1 MEKLS
6 NYIKDY
12 DNVASVVNDDEY
24 KYCNVKPLTEP
35 QLLCETK
42 DSNQKFL
49 VRVKSD
55 NPEMPNY
62 IELASN
68 VNVKQIITTDTVTG
82 FVTTTG
88 DFFMI
93 YDGIQYFEK
102 ITNHIQYAIAGESIF
117 CLITEKNIPV
127 FVSTCNGQVIDDDF
141 WLNKSV
147 KSIYNIKNK
156 FYFIS
161 ECNCLYIFD
170 GCVKMGFTF
179 DEIDHQVKDIVLTLD
194 TVTILTIHG
203 KVWIFGDKKHGAYIV
218 NGRGFVSGINSAK
231 QVVRTVR
238 AGAILT
244 EDNSVWSWGS
254 VLYGGS
260 PRPGWV
266 KGLKDN
272 CKRLL
277 STSTSIIA
285 ITHANQLWAWS
296 NEWFKTYS
304 LPESEFAIASCI
316 NSAFNNFKFI
326 KGNKTSWLL
335 QTKTGQYHTIGKN
348 MKLFTIPNTTDV
360 DITKLDYGW
369 LFISNKTGLL
379 YTDMGIQKIPNIF
392 HVSHLGN
399 KLLIQ
404 SLRKVDMISIHHN
417 GKVGSVVNHI
427 PGNIFTSYISDKY
440 GFMYIT
446 DDCKVYH
453 NTNQVYKNKDCQF
466 SIGIINY
473 KEIILYI
480 QYHVEEKKTVK
491 IQDKP
496 TEIVSPKVICPP
508 CPPCE
513 KVTIIKEVTPKQ
525 VTPTTPKQVTPTPKP
540 TTPKQ
545 VTPKQVTPNQVTQ
558 KQVTPNQVTQKQFT
572 PNQVTPLVQIQPL
585 PVTPTPKQ
593 VLPLIQI
600 QPMPADLGLGKY
612 SLTQSTPKMMEKF
625 SESAK
630 NIFSL
635 DFIKQNI
642 EISMMSFVLFLTFSF
657 LIFVMIIKIFKK

>member
-35 QLLCETK
+35 QLLCGAK

-49 VRVKSD
+49 VRIKTD
-55 NPEMPNY
+55 NPEIPNY

-68 VNVKQIITTDTVTG
+68 VNIKQIVTTDTVTG

-102 ITNHIQYAIAGESIF
+102 ITNHIQYIIAGESIF
-117 CLITEKNIPV
+117 CLITEKNIPI

-141 WLNKSV
+141 WLNKSI
-147 KSIYNIKNK
+147 KTIYNIKNK
-156 FYFIS
+156 FYFVS

-170 GCVKMGFTF
+170 GCVKMGFMF
-179 DEIDHQVKDIVLTLD
+179 NEIEYQVKDVILTFD

-203 KVWIFGDKKHGAYIV
+203 KVWIFGDKEHGAYIT

-244 EDNSVWSWGS
+244 EDNSVWAWGS

-335 QTKTGQYHTIGKN
+335 QTRTGQYHTVGKN
-348 MKLFTIPNTTDV
+348 MKLFNMSLNTDV

-404 SLRKVDMISIHHN
+404 SLRKVDLITIHHN
-417 GKVGSVVNHI
+417 GKVSSIVNHI

-440 GFMYIT
+440 GFIYIT

-453 NTNQVYKNKDCQF
+453 NANQVYKNKDCQF

-473 KEIILYI
+473 KEVVLYI

-496 TEIVSPKVICPP
+496 IEITCPP
-508 CPPCE
+508 CPPCD
-513 KVTIIKEVTPKQ
+513 KVTIINQVTSTPK
-525 VTPTTPKQVTPTPKP
+525 PVTPTPKP
-540 TTPKQ
+540 VTLKP
-545 VTPKQVTPNQVTQ
+545 VTPKPETPKPVTPTPKPVTLTP
-558 KQVTPNQVTQKQFT
+558 KPVTPK
-572 PNQVTPLVQIQPL
+572 PVTPK

-612 SLTQSTPKMMEKF
+612 SVTQPPNTMEKF
-625 SESAK
+625 SESVK

-642 EISMMSFVLFLTFSF
+642 EISMMSFTLFIIFSF
-657 LIFVMIIKIFKK
+657 LIFVMIIKIFQK

>member
-12 DNVASVVNDDEY
+12 DNVVSVVNDDEY
-24 KYCNVKPLTEP
+24 KYCNIKPLTEP
-35 QLLCETK
+35 QLLCKTK
-42 DSNQKFL
+42 DSNKKFL
-49 VRVKSD
+49 VRIKTD
-55 NPEMPNY
+55 NPEIPNY

-68 VNVKQIITTDTVTG
+68 LNIKQIITTESVTG
-82 FVTTTG
+82 FVTSSG
-88 DFFMI
+88 EFFMI

-102 ITNHIQYAIAGESIF
+102 ITNHIQYAIAGENIF
-117 CLITEKNIPV
+117 CLITEKNIPI

-141 WLNKSV
+141 WLNKSI
-147 KSIYNIKNK
+147 KTIYNIKNK
-156 FYFIS
+156 FFIIT

-170 GCVKMGFTF
+170 GCVKMGFIF
-179 DEIDHQVKDIVLTLD
+179 DEIKHQVKDIVLTLD
-194 TVTILTIHG
+194 TVTVLTIYG
-203 KVWIFGDKKHGAYIV
+203 KVWVFGDKEHGAYIT
-218 NGRGFVSGINSAK
+218 NGRGFIPGINSAK
-231 QVVRTVR
+231 QVVRTIR

-244 EDNSVWSWGS
+244 DDNSVWAWGS

-266 KGLKDN
+266 QGLKDN

-304 LPESEFAIASCI
+304 LPESDFAVAGCI
-316 NSAFNNFKFI
+316 NSEFNNFKFI
-326 KGNKTSWLL
+326 KGNKTSWLV
-335 QTKTGQYHTIGKN
+335 QTRNGQYHTIGKN
-348 MKLFTIPNTTDV
+348 MKLITIPNADI

-379 YTDMGIQKIPNIF
+379 YTDMGIKKIPNIF
-392 HVSHLGN
+392 HISHFEN

-417 GKVGSVVNHI
+417 GQVRNTINHI
-427 PGNIFTSYISDKY
+427 PGNIFTSYISDKH

-446 DDCKVYH
+446 DDCNVYH
-453 NTNQVYKNKDCQF
+453 NVNQVYKNKDCQF

-491 IQDKP
+491 IQEKP
-496 TEIVSPKVICPP
+496 IEIICPP
-508 CPPCE
+508 CPPCD
-513 KVTIIKEVTPKQ
+513 KVTIINQGTPKQ
-525 VTPTTPKQVTPTPKP
+525 SLSTTVAPPPSPPKQSLSTTLAPPPSPPKQSLSTTIAPPSPPKQSLSTTIAPPKQSPLMTTTAATPTLNP
-540 TTPKQ
+540 
-545 VTPKQVTPNQVTQ
+545 
-558 KQVTPNQVTQKQFT
+558 
-572 PNQVTPLVQIQPL
+572 
-585 PVTPTPKQ
+585 

-600 QPMPADLGLGKY
+600 QPMPSDLGVGKY
-612 SLTQSTPKMMEKF
+612 GISTIMEKF
-625 SESAK
+625 SEATK

-635 DFIKQNI
+635 NFIKRNI
-642 EISMMSFVLFLTFSF
+642 EISMLSFVLFIIFLF
-657 LIFVMIIKIFKK
+657 LIFTMIIKIFKK